1 MQPYEIMEKVFSLL
15 RPFVDVGRNPKF
27 CVSCGKTATQEALFN
42 VEGALLIEKYCN
54 TCAEKEVK

>member
-1 MQPYEIMEKVFSLL
+1 MEKVFSLL

-27 CVSCGKTATQEALFN
+27 CVSCGKTATQEALFT

>member
-1 MQPYEIMEKVFSLL
+1 MEKVFSLL
-15 RPFVDVGRNPKF
+15 RPFVNVKENPKF
-27 CVSCGKTATQEALFN
+27 CVSCGKTATQEVLFN